1 MPKFLSADSCNT
13 IILPYGLELEKE
25 ASYLDLLELEGPI
38 TLADAYLFGLIRRQL
53 PSIMGETYLRYLLE
67 ALDED
72 SGKKYETVVG
82 EKLLL
87 ALSSILGSRD
97 KIDAV
102 KEQVASLYVKIGDE
116 LKTSLAYDDFLINML
131 LVVSAIFLLQRRP
144 VYRHDY
150 KNKIDR
156 LNKDYKMVLREIMF
170 LEGQVN
176 SFVASVIAALG
187 KEKKYTYAESFRN
200 SALVFF
206 QNDPES
212 PKKYLDKFIERIHL
226 DGLAISVNIGQE
238 VELLDEY
245 VSSAK
250 FARDRLRRP
259 DQTIIYGSIHWLHK
273 VWGIRLRTACAAL
286 VRLRELPKYNR
297 MTEWRTQTIA
307 VDETTEKLRTSYIRY
322 TKGKRVTPLHRG
334 GSNLCNKI
342 SEGLES

>member
-1 MPKFLSADSCNT
+1 MPKFISDNNKKM
-13 IILPYGLELEKE
+13 ILPYGLELEKD
-25 ASYLDLLELEGPI
+25 ASYLDLIELESPI
-38 TLADAYLFGLIRRQL
+38 TLADTYLFGLIRREL
-53 PSIMGETYLRYLLE
+53 PSIIGESYLRYLLE

-72 SGKKYETVVG
+72 SVRKYETVVG

-102 KEQVASLYVKIGDE
+102 KEQVAGLYDKIGDE
-116 LKTSLAYDDFLINML
+116 LKASLDYDDFLINML

-144 VYRHDY
+144 VYRLDY
-150 KNKIDR
+150 KEKIDR

-170 LEGQVN
+170 LEEQVN

-187 KEKKYTYAESFRN
+187 KEKKYAYAESFRN
-200 SALVFF
+200 SARAFF
-206 QNDPES
+206 QDDPES
-212 PKKYLDKFIERIHL
+212 PKKYLDKFIERINL
-226 DGLAISVNIGQE
+226 DGLDTFQVISHE
-238 VELLDEY
+238 VELLDEH

-250 FARDRLRRP
+250 FAHDRLRRP